1 MRKRP
6 AKRSKQR
13 GRTLDVCIE
22 VLRKLGHPARVKDIV
37 AAAGDRLPTK
47 SKTPDSVVSRD
58 LAMNIVWWRDASEIV
73 RVEPGLYTLREL
85 IARRA

>member
-1 MRKRP
+1 MRKKP

-22 VLRKLGHPARVKDIV
+22 VLRKLGEPVRVKDIV
-37 AAAGDRLPTK
+37 AAAGDRLPTN
-47 SKTPDSVVSRD
+47 SKTPETVVSRD
-58 LAMNIVWWRDASEIV
+58 LAMNIIWWGAASEVV
-73 RVEPGLYTLREL
+73 RTEPGLYTLREL